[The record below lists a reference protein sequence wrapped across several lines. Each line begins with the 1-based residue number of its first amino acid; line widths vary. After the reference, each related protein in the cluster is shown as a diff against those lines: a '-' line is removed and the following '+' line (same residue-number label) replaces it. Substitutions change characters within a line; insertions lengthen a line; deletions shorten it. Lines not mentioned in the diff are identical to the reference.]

1 MKFEEF
7 YTTYYTRFIKYASYY
22 VNNKETAEDIVQ
34 DVLSYYWENQD
45 TLSKDTN
52 VIAYIMLTVKNRC
65 LNYLKHLAV
74 EMEYNKNC
82 TTMYEWEVISRIQTL
97 EDENYALIFSKDIQK
112 IMDKALKKL
121 PDQTREIFILNRWE
135 NKSRKEIAFMLGVSQ
150 QKIDY
155 HINKAISY
163 LAEELKDYLPLTV
176 LSLLLQSYFR

>member
-22 VNNKETAEDIVQ
+22 VNSKETAEDIVQ
-34 DVLSYYWENQD
+34 DVLSYYWEKQS
-45 TLSKDTN
+45 TLPEDTN
-52 VIAYIMLTVKNRC
+52 VLAYIMLTVKNKC
-65 LNYLKHLAV
+65 LNYLKHVTV

-82 TTMYEWEVISRIQTL
+82 TTMYEWEVTHRIQTL

-112 IMDKALKKL
+112 IMEKALKKL

-163 LAEELKDYLPLTV
+163 LADELKDYLPLTV
-176 LSLLLQSYFR
+176 LSVLFQYYF